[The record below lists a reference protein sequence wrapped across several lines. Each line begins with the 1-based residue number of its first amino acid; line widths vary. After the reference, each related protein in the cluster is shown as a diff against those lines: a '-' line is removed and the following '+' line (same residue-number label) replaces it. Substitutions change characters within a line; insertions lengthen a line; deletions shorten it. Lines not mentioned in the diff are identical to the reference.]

1 MNHLWYAGQL
11 GIALEATG
19 ALYLVWIARRSKREA
34 DALKIKGANITYGG
48 LGPLLS
54 TLFIQLQLHYRQQLV
69 AFGLLFVGLVLQ
81 FAAAFG

>member
-1 MNHLWYAGQL
+1 MDYLWYAGQL

-19 ALYLVWIARRSKREA
+19 ALYLVWIARRSKDEA
-34 DALKIKGANITYGG
+34 GALKIKGANITYAD

-54 TLFIQLQLHYRQQLV
+54 TLFVQLQSHYRQQLV
-69 AFGLLFVGLVLQ
+69 AFGLLFVGLMLQ